1 MLAATVLAQ
10 MQDLLARLYDAPVEH
25 DVRDFLITDR
35 RDLTCQAGS
44 EALTD
49 EQLVIVEQPGEPEV
63 AVRLA
68 LYVDAAVVA
77 RLQSANPFQRLDASN
92 LADYCTAFEGVS
104 HFHYVAW
111 SAERSRRVSLLEL
124 ELQAEVDKYAG
135 ALSLLTMQSGGC
147 YPFTLHRDLFE
158 RVSYAGGLDEAH
170 LHRYRLANHEAAR
183 FCRQLDDRYLRKR
196 RVRAEA
202 WVGALRRFYRSG
214 QGEKLSQT
222 ASHAA

>member
-1 MLAATVLAQ
+1 MLAGTVLAQ
-10 MQDLLARLYDAPVEH
+10 MQGLLARLYDAPVEH

-35 RDLTCQAGS
+35 RELKRQAGT

-49 EQLVIVEQPGEPEV
+49 EQLVIVEQGGEREAV
-63 AVRLA
+63 ARLA

-77 RLQSANPFQRLDASN
+77 RLQSANPFHRLDASN

-111 SAERSRRVSLLEL
+111 STGRSRPVSLLEL

-135 ALSLLTMQSGGC
+135 ALFLLTSQSGGS
-147 YPFTLHRDLFE
+147 YPSTLHRELFE
-158 RVSYAGGLDEAH
+158 RVSYAGGLDAEH
-170 LHRYRLANHEAAR
+170 LHRYRLANHHAAR

-202 WVGALRRFYRSG
+202 WLRALRRFYRSG
-214 QGEKLSQT
+214 QGDKLSQ
-222 ASHAA
+222 AA

>member
-1 MLAATVLAQ
+1 MLAASVLAQ
-10 MQDLLARLYDAPVEH
+10 MQGLLARLYDAPVEH

-35 RDLTCQAGS
+35 RELKQQAGS

-49 EQLVIVEQPGEPEV
+49 EQLVIVEPAGDSGT
-63 AVRLA
+63 AVQLA

-77 RLQSANPFQRLDASN
+77 RLQAANPFVRLDAAN

-111 SAERSRRVSLLEL
+111 STERSRPVSLLEL

-135 ALSLLTMQSGGC
+135 ALFLLTVQSGGC
-147 YPFTLHRDLFE
+147 YPSRLHRELFG
-158 RVSYAGGLDEAH
+158 RVSYAGGLDAEH
-170 LHRYRLANHEAAR
+170 LHRYRLANHHAAR
-183 FCRQLDDRYLRKR
+183 FCRHLDDRYLRKR

-202 WVGALRRFYRSG
+202 WLGALRRFYRSG
-214 QGEKLSQT
+214 QGEKLSQ
-222 ASHAA
+222 AG